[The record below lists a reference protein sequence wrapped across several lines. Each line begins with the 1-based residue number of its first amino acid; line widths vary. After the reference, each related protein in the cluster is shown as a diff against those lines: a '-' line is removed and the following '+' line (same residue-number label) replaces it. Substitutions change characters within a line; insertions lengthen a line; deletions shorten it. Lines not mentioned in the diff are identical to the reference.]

1 MKGQGRAA
9 AFFLLPNFIGFLI
22 FTLGPVVIAAG
33 MSFYHYQQASGEP
46 SFIGGNTHATARK

>member
-1 MKGQGRAA
+1 LKTTGSG
-9 AFFLLPNFIGFLI
+9 GFLI

-33 MSFYHYQQASGEP
+33 MSFYHYQLASGEP